1 MEQADQQFMQSIIRQ
16 VINKED
22 LNGEIATECMR
33 RFVGG
38 RFTPAQLGCLMA
50 AFRSKGE
57 TPTEL
62 GAFLRVYR
70 EGVTKVDLDVRGAVD
85 MCGTGGDGLSA
96 NMFNIST
103 TAAFVV
109 AGSGVPVAKHGTVAV
124 SSKSGSTDVLRQLG
138 VAVDIAPSQI
148 ATLFERTGFC
158 YMHGPSLNRAMA
170 NVIGPRRE
178 CAMRSFFNLLGPM
191 SNPAGVKR
199 QVVGVYSKGYT
210 SVVAEAMRM
219 CGSERVMV
227 VSSDDS
233 LDELS
238 ICGSTT
244 ISELENG
251 EVTTRTVEPEELIGY
266 RADPKALEGG
276 TPDINAQICQAVLS
290 GGATREQTDV
300 VVVNAA
306 ASILV
311 AGKVGDYAQALEL
324 ARESV
329 RSGKALAVLENVR
342 RISKEFE

>member
-1 MEQADQQFMQSIIRQ
+1 MEEADLHFMQGVIRQ
-16 VINKED
+16 VINKQD
-22 LNGEIATECMR
+22 LDGEVATECMR
-33 RFVGG
+33 RFVEG
-38 RFTPAQLGCLMA
+38 RFTAAQLGCLMA

-62 GAFLRVYR
+62 GAFLRIYR
-70 EGVTKVDLDVRGAVD
+70 EGVTKVELPAGTVVD

-109 AGSGVPVAKHGTVAV
+109 VGSGVPVAKHGTVAV

-138 VAVDIAPSQI
+138 VAVDIEPNQI

-158 YMHGPSLNRAMA
+158 YMHGPNLNRAMA
-170 NVIGPRRE
+170 GVIGPRRE

-199 QVVGVYSKGYT
+199 QVIGVYSKGYT
-210 SVVAEAMRM
+210 SVVAEAMRLG
-219 CGSERVMV
+219 GSERVMV
-227 VSSDDS
+227 LSAEDS

-238 ICGSTT
+238 ICGRTT

-251 EVTTRTVEPEELIGY
+251 AVTTRTVEPEELIGY

-276 TPDINAQICQAVLS
+276 TADVNAGICHAVLS
-290 GGATREQTDV
+290 GAGTREQTDV
-300 VVVNAA
+300 VLVNAA

-311 AGKVGDYAQALEL
+311 AGRVGEYSEALEL
-324 ARESV
+324 ARGSLRSGRARVVLESV
-329 RSGKALAVLENVR
+329 QSV
-342 RISKEFE
+342 SKELQ

>member
-1 MEQADQQFMQSIIRQ
+1 MEDADQHFMQGVIRQ
-16 VINKED
+16 VIDKQD
-22 LNGEIATECMR
+22 LSGEIAAECMR
-33 RFVGG
+33 RFVDG

-70 EGVTKVDLDVRGAVD
+70 EGVTKVDLAGSAAVD
-85 MCGTGGDGLSA
+85 MCGTGGDGLSS

-138 VAVDIAPSQI
+138 VAVDIAPNQI
-148 ATLFERTGFC
+148 ASLFERTGFC
-158 YMHGPSLNRAMA
+158 YLHGPNLNRAMS

-178 CAMRSFFNLLGPM
+178 CGMRSFFNLLGPM

-199 QVVGVYSKGYT
+199 QVIGVYSKGYT
-210 SVVAEAMRM
+210 RVVAETMRM

-251 EVTTRTVEPEELIGY
+251 AVTTRTVEPEELIGY
-266 RADPKALEGG
+266 RADPNALEGG
-276 TPDINAQICQAVLS
+276 TADVNAEICQAVL
-290 GGATREQTDV
+290 GGGGTREQTDV
-300 VVVNAA
+300 VLVNAA

-311 AGKVGDYAQALEL
+311 AGKAGEFSHGLEL
-324 ARESV
+324 ARESL
-329 RSGKALAVLENVR
+329 RSGKARAVLETVQR
-342 RISKEFE
+342 VSKEFD